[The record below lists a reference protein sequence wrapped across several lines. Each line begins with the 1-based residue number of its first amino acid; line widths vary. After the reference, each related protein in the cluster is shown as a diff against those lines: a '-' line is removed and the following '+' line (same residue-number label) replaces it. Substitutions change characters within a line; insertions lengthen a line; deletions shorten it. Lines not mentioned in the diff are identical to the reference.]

1 MASPKGGN
9 PLNCMCSSMRRA
21 TRLMTRMYDEA
32 LSAAGVSASQFELL
46 ANIRGRQPVDQQAL
60 VRAIDSDQTTLSR
73 NLAVLLERGWIE
85 ISADAKDG
93 RKSLYRL
100 TKAGTT
106 TLSQAFACW
115 EEVQTKL
122 QQRIGGSQWK
132 ELMGLAND
140 VADAITEL

>member
-1 MASPKGGN
+1 MGSPKSGN
-9 PLNCMCSSMRRA
+9 PLNCMCSSMRRT

-46 ANIRGRQPVDQQAL
+46 ANIRGRQPVDQRTL
-60 VRAIDSDQTTLSR
+60 VMAIDSDQTTLSR

-85 ISADAKDG
+85 ISADERDR

-100 TKAGTT
+100 TREGTT
-106 TLSQAFACW
+106 TLSQAYACW

-122 QQRIGGSQWK
+122 QQRIGSDQWK
-132 ELMGLAND
+132 ELMGLTND
-140 VADAITEL
+140 VANAITEL

>member
-1 MASPKGGN
+1 MASPKSGN
-9 PLNCMCSSMRRA
+9 PLNCMCSAMRRT
-21 TRLMTRMYDEA
+21 TRLMTRMYEEA

-46 ANIRGRQPVDQQAL
+46 ANIRGRQPVDQGTL

-85 ISADAKDG
+85 MSADAKDG

-100 TKAGTT
+100 TRTGTA

-122 QQRIGGSQWK
+122 QQRIGGGQWK
-132 ELMGLAND
+132 ELMDLTND
-140 VADAITEL
+140 VANAMGDL

>member
-1 MASPKGGN
+1 MPSPKGGN

-46 ANIRGRQPVDQQAL
+46 ANIRGRQPVDQRTL
-60 VRAIDSDQTTLSR
+60 VSAIDSDQTTLSR
-73 NLAVLLERGWIE
+73 NLAVLLERGWVE
-85 ISADAKDG
+85 LSADEKDG

-100 TKAGTT
+100 TKTGTT

-122 QQRIGGSQWK
+122 QQRIGAGQWK
-132 ELMGLAND
+132 ELMDLSND
-140 VADAITEL
+140 VANVITEL

>member
-1 MASPKGGN
+1 
-9 PLNCMCSSMRRA
+9 
-21 TRLMTRMYDEA
+21 MYDEA

-46 ANIRGRQPVDQQAL
+46 ANIRGRQPVDQRTL

-73 NLAVLLERGWIE
+73 NLAVLLERGWVD

-100 TKAGTT
+100 TKTGTT

-132 ELMGLAND
+132 ELMDLTND
-140 VADAITEL
+140 VANAITEL